1 VVAIVMNEIEEI
13 KETFGD
19 KRRTQINNGKI

>member
-1 VVAIVMNEIEEI
+1 MNEIEEI